1 MINANDIEEISKSVT
16 DVLRVRSAWTRVNLT
31 SDDLTEVR
39 NFITSILSK
48 YEDNTNITNRQYN
61 PKTNETEE
69 VVTSN
74 KVALKDE

>member
-1 MINANDIEEISKSVT
+1 MINAHDIEEISKSVT

-31 SDDLTEVR
+31 SDDLIEVR

-61 PKTNETEE
+61 PQTNETEE
-69 VVTSN
+69 VVISN

>member
-39 NFITSILSK
+39 NFITKILSK

-69 VVTSN
+69 VVASN